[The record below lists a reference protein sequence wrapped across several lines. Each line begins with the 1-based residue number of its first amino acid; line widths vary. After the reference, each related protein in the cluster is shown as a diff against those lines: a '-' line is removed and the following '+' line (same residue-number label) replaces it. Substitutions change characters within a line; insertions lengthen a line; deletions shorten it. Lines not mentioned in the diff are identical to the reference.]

1 MGADRFHPHAH
12 PTNRKILLC
21 LNNFRIRLLDQ
32 IHYQPP
38 ALVRVAAIVDLISDL
53 EKKGVTL
60 APSASYQPGDPVDW
74 SNGRVS

>member
-1 MGADRFHPHAH
+1 MIDIPVAE
-12 PTNRKILLC
+12 
-21 LNNFRIRLLDQ
+21 Q

-38 ALVRVAAIVDLISDL
+38 ALVRVASIADLVGDL
-53 EKKGVTL
+53 LAKGITF